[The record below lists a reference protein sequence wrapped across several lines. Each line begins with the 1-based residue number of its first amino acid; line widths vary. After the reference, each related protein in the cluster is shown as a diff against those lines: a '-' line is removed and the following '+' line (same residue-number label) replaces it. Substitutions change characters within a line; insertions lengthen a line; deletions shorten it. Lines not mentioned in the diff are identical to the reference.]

1 MSEKE
6 EDAVVLVSALVD
18 GAVALAASSR
28 SEEEKQKYILTNLSF
43 DNALY
48 DHRSEGWFTK
58 HLRCSRSSFR
68 EICGFLRARGVRFA
82 QATIKKHSYEKKCA
96 AALYFFASVA
106 GYSEV
111 ADAVGMAKS
120 YVIDIVDEVVRVLYD
135 TADDV
140 ICFPSNQHGWD
151 AVESDFARRCG
162 YPGVVGA
169 ADGSL
174 LAIQRPKEFD
184 GFYCRKCYPALN
196 MQAIVAANRRFMSIE
211 LRPGSWSDKKCWKFS
226 YVGQHVHSIIPAGS
240 HFIGDAGYALLP
252 SLIVPYAERGEGGS
266 LTAKQHRFNTLHSS
280 TRMSVECTFGLWK
293 GRFRYLQKVLD
304 EKSVEKTVRLV
315 TATVVLHNVMVDLQ
329 DNTKIKLYKEL
340 QSIEVDDTIEVGS
353 ALARKIGLQKRN
365 DIADIICH

>member
-6 EDAVVLVSALVD
+6 EDAVVLVSALVG

-135 TADDV
+135 AADDV

-151 AVESDFARRCG
+151 AV
-162 YPGVVGA
+162 
-169 ADGSL
+169 
-174 LAIQRPKEFD
+174 I
-184 GFYCRKCYPALN
+184 
-196 MQAIVAANRRFMSIE
+196 
-211 LRPGSWSDKKCWKFS
+211 
-226 YVGQHVHSIIPAGS
+226 
-240 HFIGDAGYALLP
+240 
-252 SLIVPYAERGEGGS
+252 
-266 LTAKQHRFNTLHSS
+266 
-280 TRMSVECTFGLWK
+280 
-293 GRFRYLQKVLD
+293 
-304 EKSVEKTVRLV
+304 
-315 TATVVLHNVMVDLQ
+315 
-329 DNTKIKLYKEL
+329 
-340 QSIEVDDTIEVGS
+340 
-353 ALARKIGLQKRN
+353 
-365 DIADIICH
+365 